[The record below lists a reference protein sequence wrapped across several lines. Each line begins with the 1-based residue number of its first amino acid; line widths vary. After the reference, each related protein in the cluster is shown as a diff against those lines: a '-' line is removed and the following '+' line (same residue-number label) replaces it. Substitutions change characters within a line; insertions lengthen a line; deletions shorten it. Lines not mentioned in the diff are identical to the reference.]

1 MSTASSSLVFD
12 VRAFGAKGDGITL
25 DSPAINAAIQAA
37 ARSGG
42 GTVLLPA
49 GSYLCFSL
57 RLCSR
62 LELRLGPGSRIIA
75 AKPAPGLG
83 QYDDP
88 EPNIWGDLHQY
99 QDFGHSHW
107 HNSLLWGEGL
117 EDVSITGPGLIEGAG
132 LDKDASYA
140 ASGPNGTAASAGA
153 PVMPPELI
161 GVGNKSIALREC
173 RRVLLRDFSILKG
186 GHFALLATGVDHLTI
201 DNLRIDT
208 NRDGLDIDGCRHVR
222 VSNCSLNTPNDDAI
236 VLKTSYALGALRNCE
251 NITITNCTVSGF
263 DMGSMLDASFTRKG
277 YEAPDKDG
285 PTGRIKLGTE
295 SNGAFRN
302 ITISNCTFE
311 RSRGLA
317 LESVDGAI
325 IEDVVVTG
333 LAMRELCSSPI
344 FVRLGNRA
352 RGPKGTPVG
361 AIRRVRISQVSVGDS
376 DGRFPILL
384 AGLPGHPIEDL
395 HLSDIQV
402 ESRGGISVQDVI
414 DQSPK
419 HVNAFFL
426 KSDQSGIGGPR
437 DPLVVPERPAA
448 YPEPSMFGLLPASI
462 LYARHVSSLTLRD
475 FQVKLKDA
483 DERVRMILSDVKD
496 ASLEKIK
503 LPTTQEGRNLLL
515 NEVEQI
521 RLKRVTGLP
530 DQLCGKADKQSL

>member
-1 MSTASSSLVFD
+1 MSTVSNSHVFD
-12 VRAFGAKGDGITL
+12 VRAFGAKGDGVSL

-37 ARSGG
+37 AKAGG
-42 GTVLLPA
+42 GTVVIPPGA
-49 GSYLCFSL
+49 YLCFSL

-62 LELRLGPGSRIIA
+62 LQLRLEAGSRLIA

-117 EDVSITGPGLIEGAG
+117 EDLSITGSGLIEGAG

-140 ASGPNGTAASAGA
+140 ASGPNGTSNTGAA

-173 RRVLLRDFSILKG
+173 KRVLLRDFSMLKA

-222 VSNCSLNTPNDDAI
+222 VSNCSINTPNDDAI
-236 VLKTSYALGALRNCE
+236 VLKTSYALGGLRNCE

-344 FVRLGNRA
+344 FLRLGNRA
-352 RGPKGTPVG
+352 RGPKGTPIG
-361 AIRRVRISQVSVGDS
+361 AIRRVKISQVSVSDS

-395 HLSDIQV
+395 SISDVQV
-402 ESRGGISVQDVI
+402 ESRGGLSVQDVV
-414 DQSPK
+414 DQSPR

-426 KSDQSGIGGPR
+426 KSDPSGVGGPR
-437 DPLVVPERPAA
+437 EPLTVPERPAA
-448 YPEPSMFGLLPASI
+448 YPEPSMFGLLPSSI
-462 LYARHVSSLTLRD
+462 LYARHVTGITVRD
-475 FQVKLKDA
+475 LQVKLKA
-483 DERVRMILSDVKD
+483 PDERPRMILND
-496 ASLEKIK
+496 ATDICLERIK
-503 LPTTQEGRNLLL
+503 LPPTAQGRNLVLQGVQNLEL
-515 NEVEQI
+515 N
-521 RLKRVTGLP
+521 RVSGLP
-530 DQLCGKADKQSL
+530 DQLCGKAQDQCL